1 MAVIVPGS
9 ITAMFSG
16 GLVLSY
22 SSAGFEP
29 VGWGEAGGFAR
40 FHGGQT
46 GEDVLEVFSRVDPQA
61 AAVLDEGVDDGGFF
75 SGVLGTDEEP
85 VLGSELGGP
94 DGVLNEVVVDLD
106 TAVVQVGLEVGPL
119 VEGVG
124 AGFA

>member
-16 GLVLSY
+16 GLALSY

-29 VGWGEAGGFAR
+29 VGRGEAGGFAR

-46 GEDVLEVFSRVDPQA
+46 GEGVLEVFPRVDPQ
-61 AAVLDEGVDDGGFF
+61 AAVLDEGVDDGGFL
-75 SGVLGTDEEP
+75 SGVLGTAEEP

-106 TAVVQVGLEVGPL
+106 TAVVQIGLEVGPL

-124 AGFA
+124 DGFA